1 LLDVFLDYFKKLA
14 KSRLF
19 PVTLIYLVL
28 FGVIINRLFV
38 LQIVEGPEITVA
50 SELKYAKQR
59 DVKSTR
65 GNIYDRNGVLLATNK
80 LSYSV
85 VMEGV
90 SITSNKEYNAIID
103 RLVKLIESSG
113 DTLDTEFYITINE
126 KGEFEFTVK
135 GKALTRFLENAY
147 AYVLVDD
154 ELTEEQKNST
164 PQEVFDFLKHGT
176 GNAVAPMFSISDDY
190 SDEEALKI
198 MSVRYALFINYPK
211 YLQVTVASGVSDKT
225 VAAIKENNSDL
236 RGVDIQ
242 QQASRVYEDSL
253 YFSHLLGYTGLISSD
268 ELEAKELAEKE
279 NKDEENTYNS
289 TDMIGKSGLEQVYEQ
304 YLSGKK
310 GTETVTVN
318 SNGRVTEIE
327 QTEDPIA
334 GNDLYLTIDS
344 ILQKNV
350 YLLLEKEI
358 TNILLSSIVPT
369 MSYGSKGE
377 SASEITIPIYEV
389 YNALINNNIIDV
401 NEFDSADAS
410 TLEKSTKTK
419 YETALRDIDRKYN
432 DMLALD
438 NITTNDKA
446 GDMEDFLDYFY
457 SVLVSN
463 HILLKSS
470 IPENDTTYQSYLGNN
485 ISLSAFLQ
493 SALANNWIDLSIL
506 GIGDEYYSAEELYQ
520 KLIDYTKG
528 ILKEDNKFQK
538 MIYRNL
544 IFSYKLSGNEICLLL
559 FDQDVLE
566 YNESEINNL
575 RNGNIS
581 SYKFITDKIKDLKIT
596 PGMLALEP
604 CSGSVVI
611 TDVKTGDVLAM
622 VTYPSYDNNLFAN
635 KIDSNY
641 YNQLLKDNSYPLL
654 NRAISTRT
662 APGSTFKMITAVA
675 ALEEGVTTPSEKIVD
690 LGQFTKI
697 NPAPKCHIYP
707 GSHGAVDIVD
717 ALKVSCNYF
726 FFEMGWRLSI
736 DNNGKYDSN
745 LGLTKLQE
753 YATQFGLDETSGLEL
768 SELNPQISTQDA
780 VRSSIGQGSNNY
792 TPAQLSKYITTLANR
807 GTCYNLTLLDKIE
820 DKDGTVILDNSATV
834 DHDLTDVRESTWDTV
849 WDGMYAVTNVNGGSV
864 YTDYSNF
871 DVKIAGKTGTAQ
883 ISKSH
888 ANNALFVSF
897 APYESP
903 KISVTTVIPNGYTSH
918 NAAAL
923 TKNIYSLYFKKADA
937 NTLLNGNTDGN
948 SSGGAL
954 E

>member
-1 LLDVFLDYFKKLA
+1 MLDVFLDYFKKLA

-28 FGVIINRLFV
+28 FGVIVNRLFI
-38 LQIVEGPEITVA
+38 LQIVEGPEITVE

-65 GNIYDRNGVLLATNK
+65 GNIYDRNGVLLASNK

-90 SITSNKEYNAIID
+90 SISSNTEYNAIID
-103 RLVKLIESSG
+103 RVVKLIEDSG
-113 DTLDTEFYITINE
+113 DTLDTEFYIVKNE
-126 KGEFEFTVK
+126 NGEFEFTVK

-147 AYVLVDD
+147 AYVLKDN

-164 PQEVFDFLKHGT
+164 AQEVFDFLKHGT
-176 GNAVAPMFSISDDY
+176 GNAIAPMFGISDDY

-198 MSVRYALFINYPK
+198 MSIRYALFINYPK
-211 YLQVTVASGVSDKT
+211 YLQVTVASDVSDKT
-225 VAAIKENNSDL
+225 VAAIKENNSEL
-236 RGVDIQ
+236 KGVDIQ
-242 QQASRVYEDSL
+242 QQASRVYQDSL
-253 YFSHLLGYTGLISSD
+253 YYSHLLGYTGLISSD
-268 ELEAKELAEKE
+268 ELEAKELEAKEEDKE
-279 NKDEENTYNS
+279 NPYNS

-304 YLSGKK
+304 YLAGNK

-318 SNGRVTEIE
+318 SNGRVTEIK
-327 QTEDPIA
+327 QTVDPIA
-334 GNDLYLTIDS
+334 GNDVYLTIDS
-344 ILQKNV
+344 NLQKNV

-358 TNILLSSIVPT
+358 TNILLSNIVPT

-389 YNALINNNIIDV
+389 YNALINNNIIKV
-401 NEFDSADAS
+401 NEFDGADATS
-410 TLEKSTKTK
+410 LEKTTKTK
-419 YETALRDIDRKYN
+419 YETALQDIDRKYN
-432 DMLALD
+432 NLLALD
-438 NITTNDKA
+438 STTTNDKA
-446 GDMEDFLDYFY
+446 GDMEDFLAYFY

-463 HILLKSS
+463 NILLKSS
-470 IPENDTTYQSYLGNN
+470 IPENDTTYQSYLNNN

-506 GIGDEYYSAEELYQ
+506 GIGDEYYSAEELFQ
-520 KLIDYTKG
+520 KLIDHTKD

-544 IFSYKLSGNEICLLL
+544 IFSYKLSGTEICLLL
-559 FDQDVLE
+559 FDQGVLE
-566 YNESEINNL
+566 YNESEINSL
-575 RNGNIS
+575 RNGTIS
-581 SYKFITDKIKDLKIT
+581 SYKFITDKIRDLKIT

-611 TDVKTGDVLAM
+611 TDVNTGDVLAM

-635 KIDSNY
+635 KINSKY

-654 NRAISTRT
+654 NRALSTRV

-675 ALEEGVTTPSEKIVD
+675 ALEEGVTTPSEKIID
-690 LGQFTKI
+690 LGEFTKI
-697 NPAPKCHIYP
+697 TPSPKCHIYP
-707 GSHGAVDIVD
+707 GSHGAVNIVD

-736 DNNGKYDSN
+736 DSLGKYNSDV
-745 LGLTKLQE
+745 GLTKLQT
-753 YATQFGLDETSGLEL
+753 YATLFGLDETSGLEL
-768 SELNPQISTQDA
+768 NELNPQISTTDA
-780 VRSSIGQGSNNY
+780 VRSTIGQGSNNY

-820 DKDGTVILDNSATV
+820 DKDGSVILDNSATV
-834 DHDLTDVRESTWDTV
+834 DHDLTDVSESTWNTV
-849 WDGMYAVTNVNGGSV
+849 WDGMYAVTNVYGGSV
-864 YTDYSNF
+864 FTDYSNF
-871 DVKIAGKTGTAQ
+871 DVKVAGKTGTSQ

-897 APYESP
+897 APYEAP
-903 KISVTTVIPNGYTSH
+903 KISVTTVIANGYTSH
-918 NAAAL
+918 NAADL
-923 TKNIYSLYFKKADA
+923 TKNIYSLYFGKTDAD
-937 NTLLNGNTDGN
+937 TLLNGNLEGN
-948 SSGGAL
+948 LNGGAL

>member
-28 FGVIINRLFV
+28 FGVIVNRLFI
-38 LQIVEGPEITVA
+38 LQIVEGPEITVE

-90 SITSNKEYNAIID
+90 SISSNTEYNAIID
-103 RLVKLIESSG
+103 KVVKLIEDSG
-113 DTLDTEFYITINE
+113 DTLDTEFYIVKNDN
-126 KGEFEFTVK
+126 GEFEFTVK
-135 GKALTRFLENAY
+135 GKALTRFLENVY
-147 AYVLVDD
+147 AYVLKDG

-164 PQEVFDFLKHGT
+164 AQEVFDFLKHGT
-176 GNAVAPMFSISDDY
+176 GNAIAPMFGISDDY
-190 SDEEALKI
+190 SDEDALKI
-198 MSVRYALFINYPK
+198 MSIRYALFINYPK
-211 YLQVTVASGVSDKT
+211 YLQVTIASEVTDKT
-225 VAAIKENNSDL
+225 VAAIKENNSEL
-236 RGVDIQ
+236 KGVDIQ
-242 QQASRVYEDSL
+242 QQASRVYQDSL
-253 YFSHLLGYTGLISSD
+253 YYSHLLGYTGLISSD
-268 ELEAKELAEKE
+268 ELEAKELEAKEEDKE
-279 NKDEENTYNS
+279 NSYNS

-304 YLSGKK
+304 YLAGKK

-318 SNGRVTEIE
+318 VNGRVTDIK
-327 QTEDPIA
+327 QTVDPVA
-334 GNDLYLTIDS
+334 GNDVYLTIDS
-344 ILQKNV
+344 NLQKNV

-358 TNILLSSIVPT
+358 TNILLSNIVPT

-389 YNALINNNIIDV
+389 YNALINNNIINV
-401 NEFDSADAS
+401 SEFDRTDATS
-410 TLEKSTKTK
+410 LEKTTKTK
-419 YETALRDIDRKYN
+419 YETALQDIDRKYN
-432 DMLALD
+432 NLLAL
-438 NITTNDKA
+438 NSTTTNDKA
-446 GDMEDFLDYFY
+446 GDMEDFLGYFY

-463 HILLKSS
+463 NILLKSS
-470 IPENDTTYQSYLGNN
+470 IPENDTTYQAYLNNN

-506 GIGDEYYSAEELYQ
+506 GIGDEYYSAEELFQ
-520 KLIDYTKG
+520 KLIDHTKDL
-528 ILKEDNKFQK
+528 LKEDNKFQK

-544 IFSYKLSGNEICLLL
+544 VFSYKLSGTEICLLL
-559 FDQDVLE
+559 FDQGVLE
-566 YNESEINNL
+566 YNESELNSL
-575 RNGNIS
+575 RNGTTS
-581 SYKFITDKIKDLKIT
+581 SYKFITDKIRDLKIT

-611 TDVKTGDVLAM
+611 TDVNTGDVLAM

-635 KIDSNY
+635 KINSKY

-654 NRAISTRT
+654 NRALSTRV

-675 ALEEGVTTPSEKIVD
+675 ALEEGVTTPSEKIID
-690 LGQFTKI
+690 LGEFTKI
-697 NPAPKCHIYP
+697 KPSPKCHIYP

-736 DNNGKYDSN
+736 DSFGKYNSDV
-745 LGLTKLQE
+745 GLSKLQT
-753 YATQFGLDETSGLEL
+753 YATLFGLDETSGLEL
-768 SELNPQISTQDA
+768 NELNPQISTTDA
-780 VRSSIGQGSNNY
+780 VRSTIGQGSNNY

-820 DKDGTVILDNSATV
+820 DKDGSVILDNSATV
-834 DHDLTDVRESTWDTV
+834 DHDLTDVSESTWNTV
-849 WDGMYAVTNVNGGSV
+849 WDGMYAVTNVYGGSV
-864 YTDYSNF
+864 YSDYSTF
-871 DVKIAGKTGTAQ
+871 DVKVAGKTGTSQ

-897 APYESP
+897 APYEAP
-903 KISVTTVIPNGYTSH
+903 KISVTTVIANGYTSH
-918 NAAAL
+918 NAADL
-923 TKNIYSLYFKKADA
+923 TKNIYSLYFGKTDAD
-937 NTLLNGNTDGN
+937 TLLNSYEGISN
-948 SSGGAL
+948 GGAL